1 MASSLDGIEAWM
13 TVNKESI
20 FNTRPWVRFGEG
32 PVAESDIKLKA
43 QGFNDG
49 MYSNMTSADIRFNQ
63 TKKYL
68 YVTPLGWP
76 EDGKVVVRSL
86 KKNITTVELLGY
98 GCLKVVQTDNGLEIQ
113 LPIVTNAIAPVLKI
127 SK

>member
-1 MASSLDGIEAWM
+1 M

-86 KKNITTVELLGY
+86 AKGNPHFKKKHHHSGTARLWLSESRADR
-98 GCLKVVQTDNGLEIQ
+98 QW
-113 LPIVTNAIAPVLKI
+113 A
-127 SK
+127 